1 MYGMVWH
8 VLCNVS
14 DIPVRTDR
22 TVRHRC
28 CHLWLKF
35 GIIKSVKFIESILHF
50 TKGTKNFYSHHYN
63 PPQMGYR
70 WVRADPR
77 ITPGWTHPG
86 NSGSGTGKSG
96 KTGKSVSRPFCLIAA
111 EPGHLQTW

>member
-1 MYGMVWH
+1 MELGQLGPH
-8 VLCNVS
+8 
-14 DIPVRTDR
+14 
-22 TVRHRC
+22 
-28 CHLWLKF
+28 
-35 GIIKSVKFIESILHF
+35 
-50 TKGTKNFYSHHYN
+50 
-63 PPQMGYR
+63 MGYR

-111 EPGHLQTW
+111 EPPAPFKRRSEKLPASSNDTPEIC